1 MRFTILKRVK
11 KEAEFRIKFFLCL
24 SFLFNFFYAS
34 FLFVISQIYTSRW
47 FFVMSVYYALLSL
60 LRVFIFLHVTREKS
74 SVQRIGLMRTCGYF
88 LFLINLAVS
97 SMMFVLIYTDQRI
110 VHHEIT
116 VITLATYTFSV
127 LTFAVI
133 GGVKSFKKKDY
144 AYTCIKALSLISAN
158 VSLVTLTNTMLAT
171 FGTGNDSLR
180 RVILPILS
188 GVVAL
193 FIVVCAVAMIVKSEQ
208 ALRKIKNEKE

>member
-1 MRFTILKRVK
+1 MLRSFLKR
-11 KEAEFRIKFFLCL
+11 IKIDAHFKVTLLLTISLICNL
-24 SFLFNFFYAS
+24 IYAV
-34 FLFVISQIYTSRW
+34 FMFVVSQIYKSKW
-47 FFVMSVYYALLSL
+47 FLVMSAYYAVLSMA
-60 LRVFIFLHVTREKS
+60 RGFIFLQIKWKKTPTQKLKTMRVCGGFLLLVNLVV
-74 SVQRIGLMRTCGYF
+74 SV
-88 LFLINLAVS
+88 
-97 SMMFVLIYTDQRI
+97 MMFLLIYENRP
-110 VHHEIT
+110 VKHHEIT

-133 GGVKSFKKKDY
+133 SGVKSFKKKDY

-171 FGTGNDSLR
+171 FGAGNDSLR

-188 GVVAL
+188 GFVAL